1 VAEKT
6 KASINLPKQS
16 LFYIVIGVAVI
27 LVLIFLGIMPLKS
40 ALTDLDKQTAEVKYK
55 IEEQKIL
62 APFYKSLMEKGKED
76 MKLLP
81 TPQKTSLPQAQISTI
96 PKFIGDAA
104 KKSGLS
110 LISASPR
117 LAGITGGAKTVPV
130 HVTLRGDFFNLREFL
145 INMGAIPYIQHIEEI
160 SIQET
165 PGAREFMLKILV
177 AVG

>member
-1 VAEKT
+1 MADRI
-6 KASINLPKQS
+6 KAGIDLPKQS

-27 LVLIFLGIMPLKS
+27 LVLIFLGIMPLKN
-40 ALTDLDKQTAEVKYK
+40 AMADLDKRTAAVKYQ

-62 APFYKSLMEKGKED
+62 APFYQSLMEKGKED

-81 TPQKTSLPQAQISTI
+81 MPQKISLPQAQVSTI
-96 PKFIGDAA
+96 PKFIDDAA
-104 KKSGLS
+104 RKSGLS
-110 LISASPR
+110 LISASPKI
-117 LAGITGGAKTVPV
+117 AGITGSAKMLPV
-130 HVTLRGDFFNLREFL
+130 HVTLRGDFFNLRKFL
-145 INMGAIPYIQHIEEI
+145 INMGAIPYIQHVEEI